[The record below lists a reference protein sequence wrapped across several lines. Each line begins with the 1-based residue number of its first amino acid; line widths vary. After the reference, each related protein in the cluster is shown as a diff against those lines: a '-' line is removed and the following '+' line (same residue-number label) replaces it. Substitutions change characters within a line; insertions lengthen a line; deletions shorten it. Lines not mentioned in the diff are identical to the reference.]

1 MQPGVK
7 TMHVTKRFGLLTAAA
22 VLLLAE
28 PGPANDPPKGSGTAP
43 KESIPAPR
51 VPGALDPNL
60 WPSGLTGGEP
70 FELLIRGERSRFGRF
85 DADGNFLPEPFH
97 ESFPAGGPLGGPISF
112 RFTNHVKGP
121 CAMGEHRSGRLIL
134 GTMVKG
140 VFVPEI
146 GSKVLDIK
154 KDFDLKK
161 PERIVYNLAETVA
174 AFWTEERKKQFPKG
188 LPNDPEPPLAGVPAG
203 WKVVPFWK
211 LVSGRP
217 DWRDVRVIGGIAE
230 FGQLDERGEFI
241 PDYGLPIV
249 SRDGIKGLMRN
260 DPWSGPRF
268 YTLPQPP
275 YLRWPSRKGET
286 QDDPEDVYDY
296 RFGRLIKGMLHKTGN
311 FVPELGSMV
320 IDFKDHDPLRDR
332 RRIYNLPGVL
342 RRVE

>member
-1 MQPGVK
+1 MCVSR
-7 TMHVTKRFGLLTAAA
+7 RFGALVAALAALLAAA
-22 VLLLAE
+22 
-28 PGPANDPPKGSGTAP
+28 PGPADDPPKGSGSP
-43 KESIPAPR
+43 PAPQL
-51 VPGALDPNL
+51 PGRLDPEL
-60 WPSGLTGGEP
+60 YPSSLGGGTP
-70 FELLIRGERSRFGRF
+70 FELLIRGDRSRFGRF
-85 DADGNFLPEPFH
+85 DADGNFIPEPIH
-97 ESFPAGGPLGGPISF
+97 EPFPSSGPGGGPF
-112 RFTNHVKGP
+112 AFHFTNHVKGP
-121 CAMGEHRSGRLIL
+121 SARGEHRSGRLIL

-161 PERIVYNLAETVA
+161 PERMVYNLWETVP
-174 AFWTEERKKQFPKG
+174 AFWTEERKKQFPRG
-188 LPNDPEPPLAGVPAG
+188 LPNDPEPPPGGLPAG

-211 LVSGRP
+211 LISNRP

-230 FGQLDERGEFI
+230 FGQLDDRGEFI

-249 SRDGIKGLMRN
+249 SRDGIKGPMRS

-275 YLRWPSRKGET
+275 HLRWPYRRADT
-286 QDDPEDVYDY
+286 QDDPEEAYEY
-296 RFGRLIKGMLHKTGN
+296 RSGRLIKGMLHKTGN
-311 FVPELGSMV
+311 FVPELGSTV
-320 IDFKDHDPLRDR
+320 LAFKDHDPLRDR